1 MENRILIIGDEL
13 FGEQGEVASRAAE
26 MLLCREPSRP
36 MQFSINSPVPLSIP
50 QLVSRAA
57 SDIIG
62 KKAGRIVLGLGL
74 RDLKKDPGT
83 GAETAENYAGLMRE
97 LVNKTQSGL
106 FAVTVPSDF
115 LPGAVEKVDLLNARI
130 RAFETDF
137 PSRVKVFD
145 FAKQAEIF
153 KEKQLE
159 RGKFAR
165 SLYSEDAKP
174 TSLCI
179 TLESLFLQDCILRE
193 LEDK

>member
-1 MENRILIIGDEL
+1 
-13 FGEQGEVASRAAE
+13 
-26 MLLCREPSRP
+26 
-36 MQFSINSPVPLSIP
+36 
-50 QLVSRAA
+50 
-57 SDIIG
+57 
-62 KKAGRIVLGLGL
+62 
-74 RDLKKDPGT
+74 
-83 GAETAENYAGLMRE
+83 MRE

-106 FAVTVPSDF
+106 FAVTVPPDSVPGVSDK
-115 LPGAVEKVDLLNARI
+115 VEILNNAI
-130 RAFETDF
+130 RAVETDF
-137 PSRVKVFD
+137 ASRVKVFD
-145 FAKQAEIF
+145 FAKHAEVF